1 MKETVK
7 LKIIGRVQG
16 VGFRFWVKVQA
27 QKLKI
32 NGYAKNLR
40 DGSVEILASG
50 NKTKIKELEKIC
62 NEGPSNAY
70 IKSINLQTKNYVNFK
85 GFDIF

>member
-7 LKIIGRVQG
+7 MKIIGKVQG

-32 NGYAKNLR
+32 NGYAKNLK

-50 NKTKIKELEKIC
+50 KKTKIKELEKIC
-62 NEGPSNAY
+62 NKGPSNAFV
-70 IKSINLQTKNYVNFK
+70 KSINLQNKSFVNFE